1 MEMTVAGGGLIPGPL
16 RPKLA
21 FTGTSIL
28 TFDGKGKIGKHVDT
42 WVRRFVFSPSS
53 SLTKKN
59 EAKTSLAS
67 LPPPPFSPSPFL
79 FDSYQY
85 FQNLQDALAEG
96 KEQEYFSAAGFRNV
110 LSQLADVRKPP
121 AESSSSAS
129 SPLWSPPRQLL
140 RKTSNYEIRR
150 YDDLSAIEA
159 PMGGGE
165 GGVTGPGARQ
175 AFRSLASFITRE
187 KISMTT
193 PVLSDSR
200 AMRFV
205 LAPGEAEARAE
216 KAAAAA
222 GGVSGGEDGGGGV
235 AVSKVRGGIY
245 AVASFG
251 GIATDGASARAAEK
265 LSADLAA
272 DGVKVSEGSSSPPF
286 LLAQYNGPVTLPPFR
301 LNEVLVPLDA
311 EAFDLWKV

>member
-28 TFDGKGKIGKHVDT
+28 TFDGRGKICRHLDT
-42 WVRRFVFSPSS
+42 WD
-53 SLTKKN
+53 
-59 EAKTSLAS
+59 SLAREGERA
-67 LPPPPFSPSPFL
+67 
-79 FDSYQY
+79 
-85 FQNLQDALAEG
+85 QD
-96 KEQEYFSAAGFRNV
+96 YFSVPGFRNV

-121 AESSSSAS
+121 AESSPEASSA
-129 SPLWSPPRQLL
+129 LWSPPRQLL
-140 RKTSNYEIRR
+140 RKTATYEVRR
-150 YDDLSAIEA
+150 YDDLAAIEA
-159 PMGGGE
+159 PMGSGEDGG
-165 GGVTGPGARQ
+165 GGVTGPGARS
-175 AFRSLASFITRE
+175 AFRALASFITRE
-187 KISMTT
+187 RIQMTT

-205 LAPGEAEARAE
+205 LGPGDEAEKKAR
-216 KAAAAA
+216 AAAAA
-222 GGVSGGEDGGGGV
+222 SASASGGGRNDGADSV
-235 AVSKVRGGIY
+235 AVSKVRGGLY

-251 GIATDGASARAAEK
+251 GIATDASAARAVEK
-265 LSADLAA
+265 LRADLAA
-272 DGVKVSEGSSSPPF
+272 DGVKILEEKDSSSSSSSSPSSPPF